1 MTGASKQSGFEIVNR
16 KQRRAED
23 RTGRTAGRPAN
34 PLEDTL
40 FRQALAHHQAGHL
53 REAEA
58 GYRNVLALNARH
70 AGALGFLGLLAHQA
84 GHGEAGLD
92 LLKKAVAADRHN
104 AELHHNFACVLSD
117 HRRDDEAAR
126 HYRKALELDPDY
138 AEARTNLVVLL
149 LLQGRPAEALA
160 VAMPGLQ
167 GEANPSLA
175 STFVMALRS
184 LDPAAVTVEPMLVRC
199 LVRALTEPWCRPR
212 DLSHLAGTILL
223 RQPAM
228 ARSAAQAA
236 RGAPQRL
243 GELFSADDL
252 SAIVRDGLLFALLG
266 AAPVTTIALE
276 DILTFTRRALLDQL
290 EAPPAADDDR
300 LALASAIAQQCFLNE
315 YVFAVTGDEETKVA
329 HLGAAIN
336 EALAQD
342 RPLEP
347 LELAVFA
354 GYRPLHGLA
363 GAKSLASRAWPEPV
377 RALIR
382 QQIVESET
390 EQAIRPQIERLT
402 PVADDVSRKVQAQ
415 YEENP
420 YPRWSRVVA
429 DSRTLPVDHYMHMR
443 FPGAPYRPLG
453 DRAPDILIA
462 GCGTGMHAI
471 MRAQQFLG
479 ARVTAI
485 DLSLSSLGYAIRKTR
500 EIGLANV
507 SYAQADILAL
517 GGDRTF
523 DLIDSTG
530 VLHHLRD
537 PLAGWRRLAGLL
549 RPGGLMHVGL
559 YSRIARRD
567 INAARERLARQG
579 RSYSPAE
586 VRRLRAEAR
595 AAAPD
600 DPLHGVMSF
609 SDFFSM
615 SECRDL
621 LFHVQEHQFTIP
633 QIAAFL
639 AEAGFTFIGFETPEH
654 GAYRRRFPAN
664 PAAVDLANWATF
676 ENENPSAFAQMYQ
689 FWIQKT

>member
-1 MTGASKQSGFEIVNR
+1 VNR
-16 KQRRAED
+16 KQRRAEGK
-23 RTGRTAGRPAN
+23 TGGTAAGRSTNA
-34 PLEDTL
+34 LEETL
-40 FRQALAHHQAGHL
+40 FRQALAHHRAGLL

-58 GYRNVLALNARH
+58 GYRNVLAMNARH

-92 LLKKAVAADRHN
+92 LLRKAVAADRHD
-104 AELHHNFACVLSD
+104 AELHHNLACVLSD

-126 HYRKALELDPDY
+126 HYRKAIELQPDY
-138 AEARTNLVVLL
+138 TEARTNLVVLL

-167 GEANPSLA
+167 GEADRSLT

-184 LDPAAVTVEPMLVRC
+184 LDPAAVTVEPTLVRC

-212 DLSHLAGTILL
+212 DLSHLAGAIVL
-223 RQPAM
+223 RQSAM

-243 GELFSADDL
+243 EELFSADDL
-252 SAIVRDGLLFALLG
+252 AAIVRDGLLFALLG
-266 AAPVTTIALE
+266 AAPVTTTALE
-276 DILTFTRRALLDQL
+276 DILTHTRHALLDEL
-290 EAPPAADDDR
+290 EAPPGVDGDR

-315 YVFAVTGDEETKVA
+315 YVFAVTGEEDAKVA
-329 HLGAAIN
+329 QLGAAID

-342 RPLEP
+342 RSIEP
-347 LELAVFA
+347 LGLAVFA
-354 GYRPLHGLA
+354 GYRPLHALA
-363 GAKSLASRAWPEPV
+363 GAASLVSRTWPEPV
-377 RALIR
+377 RALI
-382 QQIVESET
+382 QQQVVEPET
-390 EQAIRPQIERLT
+390 ERAIRPQIERLT
-402 PVADDVSRKVQAQ
+402 PLAGDVSRKVQAQ
-415 YEENP
+415 YEESP

-429 DSRTLPVDHYMHMR
+429 ESRMLPVDHYMHLR
-443 FPGAPYRPLG
+443 FPGASYRPLG

-479 ARVTAI
+479 ARVTAV

-500 EIGLANV
+500 EIGLANIR
-507 SYAQADILAL
+507 YAQADILAL
-517 GGDRTF
+517 GGEETF
-523 DLIDSTG
+523 DVIDSTG
-530 VLHHLRD
+530 VLHHLGD

-549 RPGGLMHVGL
+549 RPGGLMHIGL

-567 INAARERLARQG
+567 VNAARARLAREDRG
-579 RSYSPAE
+579 YSPAE

-639 AEAGFTFIGFETPEH
+639 AEAGFTFVGFETSEH
-654 GAYRRRFPAN
+654 GAYRRRFPAD

-676 ENENPSAFAQMYQ
+676 EDENPSAFAQMYQ
-689 FWIQKT
+689 FWIQKA